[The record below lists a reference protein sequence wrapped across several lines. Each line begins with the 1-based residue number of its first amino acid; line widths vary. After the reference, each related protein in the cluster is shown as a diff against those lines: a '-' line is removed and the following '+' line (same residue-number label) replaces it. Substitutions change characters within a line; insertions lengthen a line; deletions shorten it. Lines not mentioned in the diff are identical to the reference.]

1 MVIINKFY
9 EEKSIL
15 LEVLQRAGVEWK
27 PRRNIIKEENL
38 GDAA

>member
-15 LEVLQRAGVEWK
+15 LYALQRAGVEWK
-27 PRRNIIKEENL
+27 SRKNILKEENL